1 MKSLIMKNVEH
12 TFLTTINKAA
22 KALMIAL
29 FALISF
35 NAQADITN
43 PTATVNGGY
52 FPGST
57 STIVVDVTFDS
68 NTGEYAD
75 LIEVRLVGPI
85 AGLSLWHGSLS
96 PSPYIGCGLD
106 KGDEVMVSGPAWTR
120 TGFTAGNS
128 QCGAFTDGTMHS
140 FGIDIISSGNF
151 TGSFDIEVRIVGD
164 GIGESGASVE
174 IATAT
179 VQEITCVIMCPDA
192 ITQTA
197 PSNSCETQINV
208 PSPIL
213 TGMCSNPPAPVSGSF
228 PVGTTEVLY
237 QAMDDNGIVISC
249 VTLVTIV
256 DDEDPFVAGVTDLV
270 ADLAAGECGY
280 VIPQTFAVTENCI
293 EPSVLITQNEDLGT
307 FEEGVNCPGGA
318 TKYLRV
324 FDTNLEGVNTELNIE
339 EVTFGVAE
347 AFGSPSVTVNV
358 YRLDG
363 PLLYENM
370 ELLGSGNEV
379 LPNFQNGL
387 YSIPVTAL
395 VEAGETFV
403 VEIVVP
409 GSQFNGV
416 IVAMNNNGQSAPSY
430 IASDFCGAPEPTT
443 LDVFNYGE
451 YGSIMMVEGYQTSY
465 IVRPVGNTAL
475 IGDEAPEGVTQ
486 VTYEAIDASG
496 NSTAINF
503 TVTVSGF
510 GDAIS
515 AIVCNDQVQISLD
528 EECMEI
534 VTADLILEGGPYSCY
549 DEYTVEIEDDN
560 GNNYGN
566 VVTGDNIGQNLT
578 VRVTGPNNNSCWG
591 KLVVEDKAPAY
602 LDCIDVTTTCFGDI
616 FPGSPI
622 AERVTFPASIDQFSA
637 VISDGIP
644 SSNTYIFPVNGLV
657 RSTITGVSVRVNIE
671 HDSISELSATLTAPD
686 GTSSVLF
693 IQPGFG
699 CTVPN
704 LQITLDDNAFN
715 SYGDLLN
722 ACSDIAPGIS
732 GNYQPNQ
739 FLSIFNGKDPNG
751 DWSITISDLSAGIGG
766 TVIAAEL
773 VISQTGGIVTFPTE
787 NDVVAQTE
795 GANIYTVLGID
806 GCGATTMSYND
817 NEIDQDC
824 SSPYSNVILR
834 TWSAEDAS
842 GNVSN
847 SCVQTIYIY
856 RNGLATLM
864 FPPNYDD
871 LQEPSLSCEF
881 YAVDSPGTDV
891 TGAPFGDLCDN
902 VQVFP
907 YTDTKIDICEGSY
920 KLIRH
925 FRLLEWCSG
934 EVVEHNQ
941 IIKVLDKE
949 GPVMEDIPDVTIS
962 AGEFECAADYV
973 FVYPSV
979 EFDCSDEFTY
989 TLSYLSAYDMGDPPT
1004 DVPYYSDNTTYTA
1017 NAALVKNL
1025 SFGRTWAK
1033 WQIADECGNVTTE
1046 YFTITVEDQ
1055 VSPIAVCDEFTVVSI
1070 GSDGYVDVFA
1080 TTFDDGSLDNC
1091 GILEMKA
1098 QKMTNACA
1106 GVSTAFGDR
1115 VTFCCE
1121 EVGETIMVAFEV
1133 TDFSGNKNTCM
1144 VEVMVQDKLPPYIT
1158 LCPEDIT
1165 MDCQADFS
1173 DPAVTGEPEYIDN
1186 CEVVSVTFIDDA
1198 NIDNCGAGVVRRTWT
1213 VEDKEGFKGT
1223 CVQTIT
1229 LEDEDPFVENDIDWP
1244 NDYDATTC
1252 FTNLDPDNLPEANAY
1267 PRYDDDNCS
1276 LVATVYEDKVFTFVD
1291 GACEKILR
1299 EWTVIDWCTYNES
1312 APVEG
1317 EGYYKHL
1324 QVIKLRNTEAPEI
1337 QNCFDTTLD
1346 IFGDCEGPIEFTLES
1361 TDDCTPADE
1370 IVYFYQI
1377 DLFDDGLTAIDF
1389 NLNGNS
1395 STINAT
1401 LPVGSHSVKWTV
1413 EDKCGNYTICDMILN
1428 VRDGKNPTPYCLPS
1442 ITTVVMNNNG
1452 MIGIWASDFDLGS
1465 YDNCTVQSDLILS
1478 FSQNT
1483 ADSSRVF
1490 TCDNLPNGIE
1500 EEIQLELW
1508 VTDEAGN
1515 QDYCFITLIL
1525 QDSQDD
1531 ACIGNN
1537 GSFASISGILRTES
1551 FDNVEGVS
1559 VTVVNPSLE
1568 VFESVN
1574 TNSSGTYS
1582 ITQLPKGNGYMVIA
1596 EKDDD
1601 VTNGVSTLD
1610 LVMIQR
1616 HILGLQILD
1625 SPYKLIASDVNNDG
1639 KIKSS
1644 DLVSLRKVIL
1654 GVNTQFPNGQQSW
1667 RFIPKNTT
1675 FADDTD
1681 PFPFNEEIMVGDL
1694 QYASLNNDM
1703 ISIKIGDVNGNV
1715 VANLDADS
1723 QSEKR
1728 ADKNMTFVIEDA
1740 KVESGLVSIPVYAEG
1755 IKSMVGYQFSIDLEN
1770 AEYVSVEAGQLEVS
1784 DDNFGI
1790 NGIELTTSWSN
1801 VYGVSINTT
1810 EPLFIIT
1817 LDVTDDT
1824 RISELISINANA
1836 VSAEAYDN
1844 SLNTYNVSIET
1855 RSGDLEEGEFA
1866 LFQNR
1871 PNPFLESTQIKF
1883 FLPEATDVELIITDV
1898 TGRLVTKKTQNY
1910 PAGTQ
1915 NIEINY
1921 SDLNT
1926 SGVLY
1931 YTIKAG
1937 EYTATK
1943 KMISVR

>member
-1 MKSLIMKNVEH
+1 MKNVEH
-12 TFLTTINKAA
+12 TFLTTIKQAA
-22 KALMIAL
+22 RCVMVVLLALVSYSAH
-29 FALISF
+29 
-35 NAQADITN
+35 ADIIN
-43 PTATVNGGY
+43 PTGSVSGGY
-52 FPGST
+52 YPGST
-57 STIVVDVTFDS
+57 TTITVDVDFDS
-68 NTGEYAD
+68 NTAEGAD

-85 AGLSLWHGSLS
+85 SGLTLWHGS
-96 PSPYIGCGLD
+96 PNPAPYIGCGLN
-106 KGDEVMVSGPAWTR
+106 KGDQVTVTGPAWAR
-120 TGFTAGNS
+120 PGFNSGNS
-128 QCGAFTDGTMHS
+128 QCGAFSAGTTHS
-140 FGIDIISSGNF
+140 FGIDVSATSAVS
-151 TGSFDIEVRIVGD
+151 GSFDIEVRIVGD
-164 GIGESGASVE
+164 GLGQTGASEEIVTLTVE
-174 IATAT
+174 QIA
-179 VQEITCVIMCPDA
+179 CVMVCPDP
-192 ITQTA
+192 IVQTA

-208 PSPIL
+208 PAPTM
-213 TGMCSNPPAPVSGSF
+213 TGMCGDTPAPVSGFF
-228 PVGTTEVLY
+228 PVGTTEVEY
-237 QAMDDNGIVISC
+237 TAMDANGIEISC
-249 VTLVTIV
+249 ITLVTII
-256 DDEDPFVAGVTDLV
+256 DDEDPFVAGVANLS
-270 ADLAAGECGY
+270 ANLAAGECGY

-293 EPSVLITQNEDLGT
+293 EPEVTMTQNEDLGT
-307 FEEGVNCPGGA
+307 FEEGVNCPGGP

-324 FDTNLEGVNTELNIE
+324 FDAAAEGINTEFNID

-347 AFGSPSVTVNV
+347 AFGNPSVTVNV
-358 YRLDG
+358 YSLDG
-363 PLLYENM
+363 PLLYANM
-370 ELLGSGNEV
+370 ELLGSGNDV

-387 YSIPVTAL
+387 YSIPVSA
-395 VEAGETFV
+395 VVGSDETFV

-443 LDVFNYGE
+443 LDAFNYAE

-465 IVRPVGNTAL
+465 LVRPVGNTAL
-475 IGDEAPEGVTQ
+475 IGEEAPEGTTQ
-486 VTYEAIDASG
+486 LNYEAIDASG
-496 NSTAINF
+496 NTTSISFEVEVAGFEGAI
-503 TVTVSGF
+503 T
-510 GDAIS
+510 
-515 AIVCNDQVQISLD
+515 AIVCNDEIQVSLD

-534 VTADLILEGGPYSCY
+534 ITADLVLEGGPYSCFE
-549 DEYTVEIEDDN
+549 EYTVEIEDDN
-560 GNNYGN
+560 GNSYGN

-578 VRVTGPNNNSCWG
+578 VRVTSPGNNSCWG
-591 KLVVEDKAPAY
+591 KLIVEDKAPAQ
-602 LDCIDVTTTCFGDI
+602 LDCIDVTTTCFGDV

-622 AERVTFPASIDQFSA
+622 AERVTFPANLNQFNA
-637 VISDGIP
+637 VIGDDQP
-644 SSNTYIFPVNGLV
+644 SANTYTFPVNGLV
-657 RSTITGVSVRVNIE
+657 KSTVTGVAIRLNIE
-671 HDSISELSATLTAPD
+671 HTSVSDLSATLTAPD
-686 GTSSVLF
+686 GTSTVLF
-693 IQPGFG
+693 TSPGAG

-704 LQITLDDNAFN
+704 LQITLEDDAFN
-715 SYGDLLN
+715 THADLLV
-722 ACSDIAPGIS
+722 ACSDMAPAIS

-739 FLSIFNGKDPNG
+739 FFSIYDGKDPNG
-751 DWSITISDLSAGIGG
+751 DWTITISDVAAGNGG

-787 NDVVAQTE
+787 NDVIAQTE
-795 GANIYTVLGID
+795 GANTYTVLGID

-824 SSPYSNVILR
+824 SSPYSNVIQR

-842 GNVSN
+842 GNVST
-847 SCVQTIYIY
+847 SCIQTIYVY

-871 LQEPSLSCEF
+871 LQEPSLSCEL
-881 YAVDSPGTDV
+881 YAVDAPGTDV
-891 TGAPFGDLCDN
+891 TGAPSGDLCDN
-902 VQVFP
+902 VQIFP

-962 AGEFECAADYV
+962 AGEFECAADQV
-973 FVYPSV
+973 FVFPTV
-979 EFDCSDEFTY
+979 ESDCSDEFTY
-989 TLSYLSAYDMGDPPT
+989 TLSYLSAYDTGNPPT
-1004 DVPYYSDNTTYTA
+1004 DVPYYNDNTTYTA
-1017 NAALVKNL
+1017 NAALVRSL

-1033 WQIADECGNVTTE
+1033 WQITDECGNTTTE

-1055 VSPIAVCDEFTVVSI
+1055 VNPIAVCDEFTVVSI
-1070 GSDGYVDVFA
+1070 GSDGFVDVFA

-1098 QKMTNACA
+1098 RKMTNDCA
-1106 GVSTAFGDR
+1106 GVNTAFGDK
-1115 VTFCCE
+1115 VTFCCN

-1144 VEVMVQDKLPPYIT
+1144 VEVTVQDKLPPYIT
-1158 LCPEDIT
+1158 LCPADIT
-1165 MDCQADFS
+1165 LNCQADYS

-1186 CEVVSVTFIDDA
+1186 CEVVAVDFVDDA
-1198 NIDNCGAGVVRRTWT
+1198 NIDNCGAGLVRRTWT
-1213 VEDKEGFKGT
+1213 VEDKEGFKAT
-1223 CVQTIT
+1223 CVQRIT
-1229 LEDEDPFVENDIDWP
+1229 LEDDDPFEESDIDWP
-1244 NDYDATTC
+1244 NDYVATTC
-1252 FTNLDPDNLPEANAY
+1252 DTNLEPENLPAANAY
-1267 PRYDDDNCS
+1267 PRYEEGSDNCN
-1276 LVATVYEDKVFTFVD
+1276 LVATVYEDKVFTLVD
-1291 GACEKILR
+1291 GVCEKILR

-1324 QVIKLRNTEAPEI
+1324 QIIKLKNTEAPEVV
-1337 QNCFDTTLD
+1337 NCFDTTLD
-1346 IFGDCEGPIEFTLES
+1346 VIGNCEGPIDFTLEA
-1361 TDDCTPADE
+1361 TDDCTPTEDL
-1370 IVYFYQI
+1370 VFYYQI
-1377 DLFDDGLTAIDF
+1377 DLFDDGITAADF

-1395 STINAT
+1395 ANITSN
-1401 LPVGSHSVKWTV
+1401 LPVGTHTVKWIV
-1413 EDKCGNYTICDMILN
+1413 EDLCGNSTVCDMDLTI
-1428 VRDGKNPTPYCLPS
+1428 RDGKKPTPYCLSS

-1452 MIGIWASDFDLGS
+1452 MIDIWANDFDLGS
-1465 YDNCTVQSDLILS
+1465 YDNCTAQSNLLLS

-1483 ADSSRVF
+1483 ADSSRIF
-1490 TCDNLPNGIE
+1490 TCDHLPNGVE
-1500 EEIQLELW
+1500 EEIDLELW

-1515 QDYCFITLIL
+1515 QDFCSITLIL
-1525 QDSQDD
+1525 QDSNSD
-1531 ACIGNN
+1531 ACEGDT
-1537 GSFASISGILRTES
+1537 GSFASISGTLRTET
-1551 FDNVEGVS
+1551 FANVEGVS
-1559 VTVVNPSLE
+1559 VTAVNPSLE
-1568 VFESVN
+1568 VYKSIN
-1574 TNSSGTYS
+1574 TNSNGTYNVS
-1582 ITQLPKGNGYMVIA
+1582 QLPKGNGYSVVA
-1596 EKDDD
+1596 EKNDD

-1610 LVMIQR
+1610 LVLIQR
-1616 HILGLQILD
+1616 HILGLQTLD

-1639 KIKSS
+1639 NLKSS
-1644 DLVSLRKVIL
+1644 DLLSLRKVIL
-1654 GVNTQFPNGQQSW
+1654 GVNTQFPNGQKSW

-1675 FADDTD
+1675 FADATD
-1681 PFPFNEEIMVGDL
+1681 PFPFNEEINVGDL
-1694 QYASLNNDM
+1694 QFSSLNNDM
-1703 ISIKIGDVNGNV
+1703 MSIKIGDVNGSV
-1715 VANLDADS
+1715 TANINAET

-1755 IKSMVGYQFSIDLEN
+1755 IRTMVGYQFAMNLDN
-1770 AEYVSVEAGQLEVS
+1770 AEFVSVEAGQIEMTE
-1784 DDNFGI
+1784 DNFGI
-1790 NGIELTTSWSN
+1790 NDSELTTSWSN
-1801 VYGVSINTT
+1801 ANGVAINTT
-1810 EPLFIIT
+1810 EPLFTIT
-1817 LDVTDDT
+1817 LDVMDDT
-1824 RISELISINANA
+1824 RISELLSINSTA

-1844 SLNTYNVSIET
+1844 GLTTYNVSLET

-1915 NIEINY
+1915 SVEINY

>member
-1 MKSLIMKNVEH
+1 MKNVEH
-12 TFLTTINKAA
+12 TFLTSINKATR
-22 KALMIAL
+22 LMMIVVL
-29 FALISF
+29 ALISYS
-35 NAQADITN
+35 AEADIIN
-43 PTATVNGGY
+43 PTVTVNGGY
-52 FPGST
+52 YPGTGST
-57 STIVVDVTFDS
+57 IIVDVTFDS

-75 LIEVRLVGPI
+75 IIEVRLVGPI
-85 AGLSLWHGSLS
+85 AGLSLWHGSPS

-106 KGDEVMVSGPAWTR
+106 KGNEATFIGPAWIR
-120 TGFTAGNS
+120 SGFNTGNS
-128 QCGAFTDGTMHS
+128 QCGAFTTGTTHS
-140 FGIDIISSGNF
+140 FGIDVSSDGNF

-164 GIGESGASVE
+164 GIGETGASEVIE
-174 IATAT
+174 SAT

-197 PSNSCETQINV
+197 PSNSCDTQINV
-208 PSPIL
+208 PSPVL
-213 TGMCSNPPAPVSGSF
+213 TGMCSNPPAPVSASF

-237 QAMDDNGIVISC
+237 EAMDDNGITISC
-249 VTLVTIV
+249 VALVIII
-256 DDEDPFVAGVTDLV
+256 DDEDPFVAGVSDLV
-270 ADLAAGECGY
+270 AELTAGECGY

-293 EPSVLITQNEDLGT
+293 EPSVTITQNEDLGT
-307 FEEGVNCPGGA
+307 FEEGVNCPGGP

-324 FDTNLEGVNTELNIE
+324 FDTNTEGINTELNIE
-339 EVTFGVAE
+339 QVTFGVAE
-347 AFGSPSVTVNV
+347 AFGNPFVTVNV

-363 PLLYENM
+363 PFLYANM

-387 YSIPVTAL
+387 YSIPVSAL
-395 VEAGETFV
+395 VKAGEIFV

-416 IVAMNNNGQSAPSY
+416 IVAMNNNGQTEPSY
-430 IASDFCGAPEPTT
+430 IASNYCGLPEPVT
-443 LDVFNYGE
+443 LDVFNYGAH
-451 YGSIMMVEGYQTSY
+451 GSIMMVEGYQSSF
-465 IVRPVGNTAL
+465 IVHPVGNTAL
-475 IGDEAPEGVTQ
+475 IGDEAPEGVTP
-486 VTYEAIDASG
+486 VNYEAIDASG

-503 TVTVSGF
+503 TVTVTGF
-510 GDAIS
+510 GGAIT
-515 AIVCNDQVQISLD
+515 AIVCNDEVQISLN

-560 GNNYGN
+560 GNSYGN

-591 KLVVEDKAPAY
+591 KLTVEDKAPAQ

-622 AERVTFPASIDQFSA
+622 AESVTFPANINQFNA
-637 VISDGIP
+637 VISDGAP
-644 SSNTYIFPVNGLV
+644 SSNNFIFPVNGLV
-657 RSTITGVSVRVNIE
+657 KSTITGVSVRVNIE

-704 LQITLDDNAFN
+704 MQITLDDNAFN
-715 SYGDLLN
+715 SYVDLEST
-722 ACSDIAPGIS
+722 CSDIAPAIS

-751 DWSITISDLSAGIGG
+751 DWTITISDLENGTGGI
-766 TVIAAEL
+766 VIAAEL

-787 NDVVAQTE
+787 NDVMAQTE
-795 GANIYTVLGID
+795 GENTYTVLGID

-817 NEIDQDC
+817 DEIDQDC
-824 SSPYSNVILR
+824 SSPYSTVIRR

-847 SCVQTIYIY
+847 SCVQTIYIF

-881 YAVDSPGTDV
+881 YADDLPGTDV
-891 TGAPFGDLCDN
+891 TGAPSGDLCDN
-902 VQVFP
+902 VQIFP
-907 YTDTKIDICEGSY
+907 YTDTRIDICEGSY

-925 FRLLEWCSG
+925 FRLLEWCTG
-934 EVVEHNQ
+934 EVIEHNQ
-941 IIKVLDKE
+941 IIKILDIE
-949 GPVMEDIPDVTIS
+949 GPIMEEIPDVTIS
-962 AGEFECAADYV
+962 AGEFECAADHV
-973 FVYPSV
+973 FVYPAVAS
-979 EFDCSDEFTY
+979 DCSDEFTY
-989 TLSYLSAYDMGDPPT
+989 TLSYLSAYDVGNPPT

-1017 NAALVKNL
+1017 NVALVKNL

-1055 VSPIAVCDEFTVVSI
+1055 VNPIAVCDEFTVVSI
-1070 GSDGYVDVFA
+1070 GSNGLVDVFA

-1098 QKMTNACA
+1098 RKMTNDCP
-1106 GVSTAFGDR
+1106 GVSAAFGDR
-1115 VTFCCE
+1115 VTFCCN

-1144 VEVMVQDKLPPYIT
+1144 VEVTVQDKLPPYIT

-1165 MDCQADFS
+1165 LNCQADFS

-1186 CEVVSVTFIDDA
+1186 CEVVSVTFIDDE
-1198 NIDNCGAGVVRRTWT
+1198 NIDNCGSGEVRRTWT
-1213 VEDKEGFKGT
+1213 VEDKEGFKAT
-1223 CVQTIT
+1223 CVQIIT

-1252 FTNLDPDNLPEANAY
+1252 YTNLDPDNLPAANAY
-1267 PRYDDDNCS
+1267 PRYADDNCS
-1276 LVATVYEDKVFTFVD
+1276 LVATVYEDRVFTFVD

-1324 QVIKLRNTEAPEI
+1324 QVIKLKNTEAPEI
-1337 QNCFDTTLD
+1337 QNCFDTSLEV
-1346 IFGDCEGPIEFTLES
+1346 FEECEGPVEFTLEA
-1361 TDDCTPADE
+1361 TDDCTPVDE
-1370 IVYFYQI
+1370 IEYYYQI

-1401 LPVGSHSVKWTV
+1401 LPIGVHSVKWTV
-1413 EDKCGNYTICDMILN
+1413 EDKCGNATVCDMSLN
-1428 VRDGKNPTPYCLPS
+1428 VRDGKKPTPYCLS
-1442 ITTVVMNNNG
+1442 SVTTVVMNNNG
-1452 MIGIWASDFDLGS
+1452 VIDIWANDFDLGS
-1465 YDNCTVQSDLILS
+1465 YDNCTAQSDLLLS

-1483 ADSSRVF
+1483 ADMSRVF

-1515 QDYCFITLIL
+1515 QEFCFITLIL

-1531 ACIGNN
+1531 ACEGNIGNLAN
-1537 GSFASISGILRTES
+1537 ISGMLRTES

-1559 VTVVNPSLE
+1559 MTAVNPILE
-1568 VFESVN
+1568 VYKSAN
-1574 TNSSGTYS
+1574 TGSNGTYT
-1582 ITQLPKGNGYMVIA
+1582 ITNLPKGDGYIVIA
-1596 EKDDD
+1596 EKNDD
-1601 VTNGVSTLD
+1601 VNNGVSTLD

-1616 HILGLQILD
+1616 HILGLQTLD
-1625 SPYKLIASDVNNDG
+1625 NPYNLIASDVNNDG

-1644 DLVSLRKVIL
+1644 DLLSLRKVIL
-1654 GVNTQFPNGQQSW
+1654 GIKAQFPNGQKSW

-1675 FADDTD
+1675 FADATD
-1681 PFPFNEEIMVGDL
+1681 PFPFNEEINIGDL

-1703 ISIKIGDVNGNV
+1703 ISIKIGDVNGNAV
-1715 VANLDADS
+1715 TNLNAAT

-1728 ADKNMTFVIEDA
+1728 GDNNMIFVVEDA
-1740 KVESGLVSIPVYAEG
+1740 SAESGLVSIPVYAEG
-1755 IKSMVGYQFSIDLEN
+1755 IKSIVGYQFSMNLEN
-1770 AEYVSVEAGQLEVS
+1770 AEYVSVEAGQLEMS
-1784 DDNFGI
+1784 NDNFGI
-1790 NGIELTTSWSN
+1790 NGTLLTTSWSN
-1801 VYGVSINTT
+1801 ANGVSINST
-1810 EPLFIIT
+1810 EPLFTIT
-1817 LDVTDDT
+1817 VDVNDNT
-1824 RISELISINANA
+1824 RISELISINSDA
-1836 VSAEAYDN
+1836 VIAEAYDN
-1844 SLNTYNVSIET
+1844 SLNTYNVRLET
-1855 RSGDLEEGEFA
+1855 RSGDLEAGEFA

-1883 FLPEATDVELIITDV
+1883 FLPEAMEVELIITDV

-1910 PAGTQ
+1910 SAGTQ
-1915 NIEINY
+1915 NIEVNY
-1921 SDLNT
+1921 SDMNT

-1931 YTIKAG
+1931 YTIRAG